1 MRDLKDL
8 LEQGAN
14 TAPSNDL
21 PLSDLHDRRDRRRRR
36 QRLQA
41 GVLGMTV
48 TAALVASA
56 ILLLP
61 AKGGPGPGAIA
72 GGGGLPAATRTPP
85 ELTPG
90 GYAYQRILMYGTC
103 EAVDVDPTAACT
115 KTVLHMESWWAL
127 DDSGR
132 TVVLE
137 AHNYGTGETGRF
149 GPGEFPDEG
158 DLSTFPTDP
167 EALRAFLLDRAAP
180 DGASPRPEVTPAP
193 GVPLDDGLLWNSIRD
208 YLGSTQYLNAT
219 PALRAAML
227 RVLAEVPM
235 VSVVPGATDPAGRAA
250 VDLRFRAY
258 DADTH
263 VFVDPETGDFLAM
276 TQRYDGEADTAV
288 TLVEAAGFTATDDTL
303 PQGDQRTITPRL

>member
-14 TAPSNDL
+14 AAPRKDL

-48 TAALVASA
+48 TVALVASA

-61 AKGGPGPGAIA
+61 AKGDSGLGARA
-72 GGGGLPAATRTPP
+72 GGDGLPAMTGTPP
-85 ELTPG
+85 ALRPG
-90 GYAYQRILMYGTC
+90 QYSYQRILLYGTC
-103 EAVDVDPTAACT
+103 DVADVSPMAPCAT
-115 KTVLHMESWWAL
+115 TVLHMESWWTL

-132 TVVLE
+132 KVVLE
-137 AHNYGTGETGRF
+137 AHDYGAGETGRF
-149 GPGEFPDEG
+149 GPGQFPDEG
-158 DLSTFPTDP
+158 DLSAFPTDP
-167 EALRAFLLDRAAP
+167 EALQAFLLDRSAP
-180 DGASPRPEVTPAP
+180 GGASPRPEVTPAP
-193 GVPLDDGLLWNSIRD
+193 GVPLDEGLLWNSIQD

-227 RVLAEVPM
+227 RVLAEQPM
-235 VSVVPGATDPAGRAA
+235 VTVTSDATDPAGRAA
-250 VDLRFRAY
+250 VELRFRAY

-263 VFVDPETGDFLAM
+263 VFVDPGSGDFLAM
-276 TQRYDGEADTAV
+276 TQRYDGQDAISV
-288 TLVEAAGFTATDDTL
+288 TLVEAAGFTATDDT
-303 PQGDQRTITPRL
+303 PPRGDQQTITPGA